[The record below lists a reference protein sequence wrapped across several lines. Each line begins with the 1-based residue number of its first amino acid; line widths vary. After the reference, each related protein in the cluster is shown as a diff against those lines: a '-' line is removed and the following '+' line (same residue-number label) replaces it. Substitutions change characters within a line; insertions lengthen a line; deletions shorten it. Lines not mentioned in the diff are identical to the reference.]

1 MDRVVEVSLVGE
13 NVVIVIFLDEN
24 IEEKVYKIKGS
35 VYFIVIGLQIF
46 SMYLFEICFMI
57 QFFNEKV

>member
-13 NVVIVIFLDEN
+13 NVVIVIFLDGN

-35 VYFIVIGLQIF
+35 VYFIVIGL
-46 SMYLFEICFMI
+46 
-57 QFFNEKV
+57 

>member
-35 VYFIVIGLQIF
+35 VYFIVIGL
-46 SMYLFEICFMI
+46 
-57 QFFNEKV
+57 